1 MGQQTIKFS
10 IKQDGTVI
18 EEVAGVV
25 GNECENLTKT
35 IEEKLGTVVKVQHKP
50 QYYEQK
56 QTTQEEV
63 SLQHYQDKD
72 LRKALLD

>member
-25 GNECENLTKT
+25 GTDCENLTRT
-35 IEEKLGTVVKVQHKP
+35 IEEKLGTVSKVQHKP
-50 QYYEQK
+50 EYY
-56 QTTQEEV
+56 QTVVDENTIQEFTHDSEGC
-63 SLQHYQDKD
+63 
-72 LRKALLD
+72 

>member
-25 GNECENLTKT
+25 GTDCQNLTKA

-50 QYYEQK
+50 EYYQQ
-56 QTTQEEV
+56 QTTQEDV
-63 SLQHYQDKD
+63 SLQHHQD
-72 LRKALLD
+72 

>member
-25 GNECENLTKT
+25 GNDCENLTKT

-50 QYYEQK
+50 EYYQSVVADE
-56 QTTQEEV
+56 TIQEFTHDSEGC
-63 SLQHYQDKD
+63 
-72 LRKALLD
+72 

>member
-25 GNECENLTKT
+25 GTDCQNQTKT
-35 IEEKLGTVVKVQHKP
+35 IEEKLGTVIKVQHKP
-50 QYYEQK
+50 EYYQSVVDE
-56 QTTQEEV
+56 TTIQEFTHDSEGC
-63 SLQHYQDKD
+63 
-72 LRKALLD
+72 

>member
-18 EEVAGVV
+18 EEVTGVV
-25 GNECENLTKT
+25 GTDCQNLTKV

-50 QYYEQK
+50 EYYQQ
-56 QTTQEEV
+56 QTTQEDV
-63 SLQHYQDKD
+63 SLQHHQD
-72 LRKALLD
+72 

>member
-25 GNECENLTKT
+25 GTDCQNLTRK
-35 IEEKLGTVVKVQHKP
+35 IEEKLGTVIKVQHKP
-50 QYYEQK
+50 EYY
-56 QTTQEEV
+56 QTVVDENTIQEFTHDSEGC
-63 SLQHYQDKD
+63 
-72 LRKALLD
+72 

>member
-18 EEVAGVV
+18 EEVTGVV
-25 GNECENLTKT
+25 GNDCENLTKV

-50 QYYEQK
+50 AYYQQ
-56 QTTQEEV
+56 QTTQEDV
-63 SLQHYQDKD
+63 SLQHHQD
-72 LRKALLD
+72 

>member
-10 IKQDGTVI
+10 IRQDGTVI

-25 GNECENLTKT
+25 GTDCQNLTKA

-50 QYYEQK
+50 EYYQQ
-56 QTTQEEV
+56 QTTQEDV
-63 SLQHYQDKD
+63 SLQHHQD
-72 LRKALLD
+72 